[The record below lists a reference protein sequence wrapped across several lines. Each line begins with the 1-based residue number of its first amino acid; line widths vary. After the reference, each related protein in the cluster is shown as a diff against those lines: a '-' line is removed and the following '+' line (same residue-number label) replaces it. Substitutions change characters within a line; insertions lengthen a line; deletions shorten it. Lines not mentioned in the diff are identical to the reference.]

1 MEKRLSELSASAQ
14 SERGSLAR
22 AQNVAFLS
30 EAVQCLSEQM
40 ETSAPFDQEL
50 RAVEQLAAR
59 FGGDDGKQLQ
69 AAISQ
74 CAAAVALDQK
84 SGSGGGLATR
94 AELASQFELVEG
106 GVRKAEYLPADRAPK
121 MTETVLANVADW
133 AKVTPANPMEG
144 ETMLARL
151 ARARHQVGQGKL
163 AEAVLELEKLTGRQV
178 ISTAFLFPVMPGP
191 NPVTQQTPGGGRR
204 RRPRRGLAGQR
215 PGSRQSRPSDRCKWK

>member
-1 MEKRLSELSASAQ
+1 MQRARLGALVCGAPGHRERRLEQLHSMEKRLSELSASAQ

-59 FGGDDGKQLQ
+59 FGGDDGQQLQ

-74 CAAAVALDQK
+74 CAAAVALAQK

-94 AELASQFELVEG
+94 AELASQFRE
-106 GVRKAEYLPADRAPK
+106 RR
-121 MTETVLANVADW
+121 
-133 AKVTPANPMEG
+133 
-144 ETMLARL
+144 
-151 ARARHQVGQGKL
+151 ARASPLRLLPYSLLLKSPC
-163 AEAVLELEKLTGRQV
+163 A
-178 ISTAFLFPVMPGP
+178 
-191 NPVTQQTPGGGRR
+191 GGG
-204 RRPRRGLAGQR
+204 
-215 PGSRQSRPSDRCKWK
+215 